1 MKSRSRAMVA
11 FVGVAV
17 AGLLA
22 GAAFAYFLGSG
33 SGNGSATVGMAQ
45 TVTVEAVASGS
56 PSSTLLPGGTAD
68 LLVQLQ
74 NSASTAVTIVAIS
87 QNGPA
92 TPVGGN
98 GCTASNDSVT
108 VPSRTGLSI
117 SVATGTQL
125 VHFAGA
131 AAMASSSASGCQGA
145 AFDIPVTLTVQQP

>member
-1 MKSRSRAMVA
+1 MKSRSRVIVVFLA
-11 FVGVAV
+11 VAV

-22 GAAFAYFLGSG
+22 GSAFAYFTVTGSG
-33 SGNGSATVGMAQ
+33 SGSVITGTSQ
-45 TVTVEAVASGS
+45 TVTVEAVTSGS
-56 PSSTLLPGGTAD
+56 PSSTLLPGGTGD
-68 LLVQLQ
+68 LLVQLE

-108 VPSRTGLSI
+108 VPSQTGLSI
-117 SVATGTQL
+117 SVATGSQL